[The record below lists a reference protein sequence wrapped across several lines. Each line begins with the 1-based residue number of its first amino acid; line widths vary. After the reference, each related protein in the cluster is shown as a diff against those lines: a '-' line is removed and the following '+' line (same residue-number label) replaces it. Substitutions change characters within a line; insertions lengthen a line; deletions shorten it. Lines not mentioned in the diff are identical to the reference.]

1 MTGGGDRAV
10 EVRCASVADTARLGA
25 ALAGLLEPGDVVLL
39 SGELG
44 AGKTTLVKALVAA
57 LGSTEEVTS
66 PTFTLLRTYAT
77 CPPVAH
83 VDCWRLEQLHE
94 VLDLGLE
101 ELLDD
106 GGVALV
112 EWGEAAAARFGQGA
126 LRVELALPEPA
137 LPEPAPAGTGDGS
150 GSTAEGDP
158 PGEGREI
165 ELVGEGS
172 WPARLERLVVA
183 LGGA

>member
-1 MTGGGDRAV
+1 MTGTGDASLD
-10 EVRCASVADTARLGA
+10 VRCTSVADTARLGA

-57 LGSTEEVTS
+57 LGSDEEVTS

-77 CPPVAH
+77 SPPVAH

-101 ELLDD
+101 EVLDD
-106 GGVALV
+106 GGVALI
-112 EWGEAAAARFGQGA
+112 EWGEAAAPRFGRDA
-126 LRVELALPEPA
+126 LLVTLAAPSAAGEEPGTERLVELAGGPRW
-137 LPEPAPAGTGDGS
+137 S
-150 GSTAEGDP
+150 
-158 PGEGREI
+158 
-165 ELVGEGS
+165 
-172 WPARLERLVVA
+172 ARLEA
-183 LGGA
+183 LAVRMGSAA